1 VVKDCATGIRNY
13 IQKKKIK
20 SESKFIDSITDY
32 LTVLFKT
39 EGAEE
44 RDKWKQT
51 ILGGFEQWTWSCCLG
66 FVHLVRMGHN
76 YFPSYSLC

>member
-1 VVKDCATGIRNY
+1 LRHWDSKLHPE
-13 IQKKKIK
+13 KKIK

-44 RDKWKQT
+44 RDK
-51 ILGGFEQWTWSCCLG
+51 
-66 FVHLVRMGHN
+66 
-76 YFPSYSLC
+76 